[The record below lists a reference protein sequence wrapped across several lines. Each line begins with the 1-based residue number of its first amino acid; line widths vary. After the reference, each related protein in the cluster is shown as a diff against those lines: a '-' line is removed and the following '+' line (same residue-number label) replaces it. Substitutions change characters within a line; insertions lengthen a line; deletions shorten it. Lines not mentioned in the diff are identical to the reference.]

1 MKLASCKFT
10 GLEGHKT
17 LDLTNLTDLVV
28 LTGPNASGKTTILRI
43 LHFAL
48 ELLSKKTICEVIE
61 GNDSWYKFESAQ
73 IAFQL
78 PQLVSLAQIHASWF
92 PEPFRELSIALT
104 CTAKNFTV
112 TSIRCGDRELTL
124 AARTCTRK
132 ELVTSQ
138 NQLTD
143 LENRLGAA
151 EQAMSKPSQPKGPDP
166 AFARLRQESTREIER
181 LNKEITQKRA
191 EITKQ
196 SSVQIKLS
204 GSEEEGSSTRDQI
217 DALMADLNLPE
228 SYYVEISSF
237 YGKIIPELITRLL
250 KQKKGR
256 AVEEEKFRQ
265 VRQRLEHL
273 IQGEVDFSE
282 VDGKEDLHVD
292 GVPYPRA
299 SAGTQVTLAYFG
311 ITHLE
316 RPDRIIFVG
325 RAGKWLAPNSKSSR
339 ARVDFG

>member
-1 MKLASCKFT
+1 
-10 GLEGHKT
+10 
-17 LDLTNLTDLVV
+17 
-28 LTGPNASGKTTILRI
+28 
-43 LHFAL
+43 
-48 ELLSKKTICEVIE
+48 VIE

-104 CTAKNFTV
+104 STAKNFTV

-228 SYYVEISSF
+228 SYYRREFFVAAPSMTPHVPPLNCALSMSPIAAMRSQYLMPSG
-237 YGKIIPELITRLL
+237 YI
-250 KQKKGR
+250 
-256 AVEEEKFRQ
+256 
-265 VRQRLEHL
+265 QREHYSL
-273 IQGEVDFSE
+273 QM
-282 VDGKEDLHVD
+282 L
-292 GVPYPRA
+292 
-299 SAGTQVTLAYFG
+299 
-311 ITHLE
+311 
-316 RPDRIIFVG
+316 
-325 RAGKWLAPNSKSSR
+325 
-339 ARVDFG
+339 